1 LEVAQSQIRA
11 IPAPASSQS
20 AAEKHRQADFAIDKH
35 NAEAV
40 LDRLNVP
47 RGHDTVHDDS
57 EEQAEGEHSCV
68 IVGMIQ
74 FASFMCDFGDLH
86 FSDVA
91 TCSSQ
96 NLSVIVSMMEF
107 ARLWRFAVCNI
118 YVRWQFASWR
128 QFFEKSFFL
137 SEFRTDVRTIFRRGR
152 V

>member
-1 LEVAQSQIRA
+1 MKEKKILSPHRWIGRRECSGCYRRRSAHMPTTRGRKPLEVAQSQIRA

-47 RGHDTVHDDS
+47 RGHDIVDDDS

-86 FSDVA
+86 FSD
-91 TCSSQ
+91 CDD
-96 NLSVIVSMMEF
+96 L
-107 ARLWRFAVCNI
+107 
-118 YVRWQFASWR
+118 
-128 QFFEKSFFL
+128 
-137 SEFRTDVRTIFRRGR
+137 
-152 V
+152 

>member
-1 LEVAQSQIRA
+1 MTVVKSLLGEEKKISAHTVGLEGRECSGCYRRRSAHMPTTRGRQPLEVAQSQIRA

-74 FASFMCDFGDLH
+74 FASFLFDLGDLH
-86 FSDVA
+86 FSD
-91 TCSSQ
+91 CDD
-96 NLSVIVSMMEF
+96 L
-107 ARLWRFAVCNI
+107 
-118 YVRWQFASWR
+118 
-128 QFFEKSFFL
+128 
-137 SEFRTDVRTIFRRGR
+137 
-152 V
+152 